1 MEELETLNMDPDTSK
16 SSGLTAADLPPAI
29 RAFWDSAP
37 ASFKVPAILTAIDC
51 YCALATRL
59 RFKYT
64 YDLDPHA
71 LLLQVL
77 VVAEAASGKS
87 FTRPIVKSLMQPLKL
102 RDQEMKRIE
111 QAYQDLK
118 KTSAKNKQ
126 LPEEPITDV
135 RCLQTITKAKLVK
148 RADMFIRKYGEPLTF
163 WFYNEELATMTE
175 SNKRAFAD
183 LRTMDRLA
191 YDLGAEYGSDT
202 LSDASYNADVDVIYC
217 SLFCATDN
225 ALREYMDKRSVE
237 GGNCTRKVLTDL
249 GDLMGE
255 DAPRFRPLTPEEQ
268 AVVSRTVQHL
278 MDITYTDEGQLQP
291 IRMVPMEWLDYHVR
305 RWCSD
310 QRQLVLKTGSR
321 ARNCFYKRAS
331 VSAARMCCL
340 LYYLWQVEQGFKFQV
355 SSSKVEQGFETA
367 QQRCAK
373 FQVSSSKKKDLKP
386 ETVVRPMKPQ
396 QRCAKFQVSSSK
408 KKDLKPETVVRPM
421 KLETAV
427 RPMKLETAVRPM
439 KPETVVRP
447 MKPETAQQRCAKFY
461 RFMAT
466 YILDGLLARW
476 GRQYEQ
482 MHKTDETDDGAK
494 APLYDQLPAQFSRD
508 QLRELIVKLDLSTP
522 ARIFISKWKRA
533 KLIYESETKDIFVK
547 NY

>member
-1 MEELETLNMDPDTSK
+1 MKETLTVPTLNS
-16 SSGLTAADLPPAI
+16 ADFPPAV
-29 RAFWDSAP
+29 RAYWDSAP
-37 ASFKVPAILTAIDC
+37 AQFKVPAILTAIDC

-64 YDLDPHA
+64 YDLDLHA

-87 FTRPIVKSLMQPLKL
+87 FTRPIVKTIMQPLKL

-118 KTSAKNKQ
+118 KTSSKNKQ
-126 LPEEPITDV
+126 LPEEPVTDV

-148 RADMFIRKYGEPLTF
+148 RADMFIRKYGEPLAF

-217 SLFCATDN
+217 SLFCATEN
-225 ALREYMDKRSVE
+225 ALKEYMDKRSIE

-255 DAPRFRPLTPEEQ
+255 DAPRFRPLTDGEQ
-268 AVVSRTVQHL
+268 TEINDTVQHL
-278 MDITYTDEGQLQP
+278 MNLTYAPDGRLQP
-291 IRMVPMEWLDYHVR
+291 VHVVPMEWMDYHVR
-305 RWCSD
+305 RWCSE

-331 VSAARMCCL
+331 VSAARMACL
-340 LYYLWQVEQGFKFQV
+340 LYHLWGEDATRQKHV
-355 SSSKVEQGFETA
+355 A
-367 QQRCAK
+367 R
-373 FQVSSSKKKDLKP
+373 
-386 ETVVRPMKPQ
+386 
-396 QRCAKFQVSSSK
+396 
-408 KKDLKPETVVRPM
+408 
-421 KLETAV
+421 
-427 RPMKLETAVRPM
+427 
-439 KPETVVRP
+439 
-447 MKPETAQQRCAKFY
+447 FY

-466 YILDGLLARW
+466 YIVDGLLSRW

-482 MHKTDETDDGAK
+482 MHKTDENDDCVK
-494 APLYDQLPAQFSRD
+494 VSLYDQLPDQFSRD

-522 ARIFISKWKRA
+522 ARVFISKWKSA
-533 KLIYESETKDIFVK
+533 KLIYASKENKDIYVK

>member
-1 MEELETLNMDPDTSK
+1 MPEQTTKIGTNAPDLRPSNPQLRPSTPQLNAS
-16 SSGLTAADLPPAI
+16 DLPPAV
-29 RAFWDSAP
+29 RAYWDSAP
-37 ASFKVPAILTAIDC
+37 NAFKVPAILTAINC
-51 YCALATRL
+51 YCALGTRL

-87 FTRPIVKSLMQPLKL
+87 FTRPIVKSLMRPLKL

-148 RADMFIRKYGEPLTF
+148 RADMFIRKYGEPLAF

-202 LSDASYNADVDVIYC
+202 LSDASYNADVDVLYC
-217 SLFCATDN
+217 SLFCATEN
-225 ALREYMDKRSVE
+225 ALKEYMDKRSVE
-237 GGNCTRKVLTDL
+237 GGNCTRKILTDL

-255 DAPRFRPLTPEEQ
+255 DAPRFRPLSDDEQ
-268 AVVSRTVQHL
+268 ACVDKTVNHL

-291 IRMVPMEWLDYHVR
+291 IHMVPMEWLDYHVH
-305 RWCSD
+305 RWCAD
-310 QRQLVLKTGSR
+310 QRQLVLKSGSR

-331 VSAARMCCL
+331 VSAARMSCL
-340 LYYLWQVEQGFKFQV
+340 LYYLWGEDP
-355 SSSKVEQGFETA
+355 SK
-367 QQRCAK
+367 QRFVA
-373 FQVSSSKKKDLKP
+373 
-386 ETVVRPMKPQ
+386 R
-396 QRCAKFQVSSSK
+396 
-408 KKDLKPETVVRPM
+408 
-421 KLETAV
+421 
-427 RPMKLETAVRPM
+427 
-439 KPETVVRP
+439 
-447 MKPETAQQRCAKFY
+447 FY
-461 RFMAT
+461 RYMAT
-466 YILDGLLARW
+466 YIIDGLLNQW

-482 MHKTDETDDGAK
+482 MHKSDEPEDGQK
-494 APLYDQLPAQFSRD
+494 ASLYDQLPATFSRD
-508 QLRELIVKLDLSTP
+508 QLREIIVKLDLSTP
-522 ARIFISKWKRA
+522 ARVFISKWKRA
-533 KLIYESETKDIFVK
+533 KLIYESKDAKDVYVK

>member
-1 MEELETLNMDPDTSK
+1 MQQESLSNQESPLKP
-16 SSGLTAADLPPAI
+16 GGITAADLPPAV
-29 RAFWDSAP
+29 RAYWDSAP
-37 ASFKVPAILTAIDC
+37 APFKVPAILTAIDC

-255 DAPRFRPLTPEEQ
+255 DAPRFRPLTADEQ
-268 AVVSRTVQHL
+268 AVVSRAVQHL

-291 IRMVPMEWLDYHVR
+291 VVMVPMEWLDYHVR

-331 VSAARMCCL
+331 VSAARMTTL
-340 LYYLWQVEQGFKFQV
+340 LYYLWSAEGSNGSNGSKGLNGSKGSNPSNPSNPSN
-355 SSSKVEQGFETA
+355 SSNPSNPSNSSNSLNQI
-367 QQRCAK
+367 QRHC
-373 FQVSSSKKKDLKP
+373 
-386 ETVVRPMKPQ
+386 R
-396 QRCAKFQVSSSK
+396 R
-408 KKDLKPETVVRPM
+408 
-421 KLETAV
+421 
-427 RPMKLETAVRPM
+427 
-439 KPETVVRP
+439 
-447 MKPETAQQRCAKFY
+447 FY

-466 YILDGLLARW
+466 YILDGMLSRW

-482 MHKTDETDDGAK
+482 MHKTDETDEGAK
-494 APLYDQLPAQFSRD
+494 TSLYDQLPTRFSRD

-533 KLIYESETKDIFVK
+533 KLIYESPETKDLYVK

>member
-1 MEELETLNMDPDTSK
+1 MESLNNIPTIVSN
-16 SSGLTAADLPPAI
+16 DLPPAV

-37 ASFKVPAILTAIDC
+37 SSFKVPAILTAIDC
-51 YCALATRL
+51 YCALGTRL

-71 LLLQVL
+71 LLLQVI

-87 FTRPIVKSLMQPLKL
+87 FTRPIVKQLMRPLKL

-111 QAYQDLK
+111 QAYQELK
-118 KTSAKNKQ
+118 KTASKNKQ

-148 RADMFIRKYGEPLTF
+148 RADMFIRKYGEPLSF

-202 LSDASYNADVDVIYC
+202 LSDASYNADVDVLYC
-217 SLFCATDN
+217 SLFCSTEN
-225 ALREYMDKRSVE
+225 ALEEYMDKRSIE

-255 DAPRFRPLTPEEQ
+255 DAPHFRALTDEEQ
-268 AVVSRTVQHL
+268 KVVDETVRHL
-278 MDITYTDEGQLQP
+278 MDITYADDGSIHPTVL
-291 IRMVPMEWLDYHVR
+291 VPMEWLDYHVR
-305 RWCSD
+305 RWCQD

-331 VSAARMCCL
+331 VSAARMTCL
-340 LYYLWQVEQGFKFQV
+340 IYYLWGEKEE
-355 SSSKVEQGFETA
+355 K
-367 QQRCAK
+367 RCA
-373 FQVSSSKKKDLKP
+373 
-386 ETVVRPMKPQ
+386 R
-396 QRCAKFQVSSSK
+396 
-408 KKDLKPETVVRPM
+408 
-421 KLETAV
+421 
-427 RPMKLETAVRPM
+427 
-439 KPETVVRP
+439 
-447 MKPETAQQRCAKFY
+447 FY
-461 RFMAT
+461 RFMAS
-466 YILDGLLARW
+466 YILEGLLSRW
-476 GRQYEQ
+476 GRRYEQ
-482 MHKTDETDDGAK
+482 MHKNEESDDNVVK
-494 APLYDQLPAQFSRD
+494 VSLYDQLPDQFTRD
-508 QLRELIVKLDLSTP
+508 QLRELIVKLDLTTP
-522 ARIFISKWKRA
+522 ARVFICKWKRA
-533 KLIYESETKDIFVK
+533 KLIYQADGAKDVYNK

>member
-1 MEELETLNMDPDTSK
+1 MEQLESLNTQSQEEDLNPETCNLK
-16 SSGLTAADLPPAI
+16 LALTAADLPPAV

-37 ASFKVPAILTAIDC
+37 APFKVPAILTAIDC

-102 RDQEMKRIE
+102 RDQEMKRME

-202 LSDASYNADVDVIYC
+202 LSDASYNADVDIIYC

-255 DAPRFRPLTPEEQ
+255 DAPRFRPLTSDEQ
-268 AVVSRTVQHL
+268 AAVSRAVQHL

-291 IRMVPMEWLDYHVR
+291 VRMVPMEWLDYHVR
-305 RWCSD
+305 RWCAD

-331 VSAARMCCL
+331 VSAARMSCL
-340 LYYLWQVEQGFKFQV
+340 LYYLWTEESIRSALPLGQSKNLQPSALILQKRV
-355 SSSKVEQGFETA
+355 S
-367 QQRCAK
+367 R
-373 FQVSSSKKKDLKP
+373 
-386 ETVVRPMKPQ
+386 
-396 QRCAKFQVSSSK
+396 
-408 KKDLKPETVVRPM
+408 
-421 KLETAV
+421 
-427 RPMKLETAVRPM
+427 
-439 KPETVVRP
+439 
-447 MKPETAQQRCAKFY
+447 FY

-482 MHKTDETDDGAK
+482 MHKTDDADDGSSK
-494 APLYDQLPAQFSRD
+494 TSLYDQLPREFSRD

-533 KLIYESETKDIFVK
+533 KLIYESETKDVFVK

>member
-1 MEELETLNMDPDTSK
+1 MSQQTDTLKSAIEREENQACLSSPEREQTRPEVNIEPGDSPLNLEPGR
-16 SSGLTAADLPPAI
+16 SGGITAADLPPAV

-37 ASFKVPAILTAIDC
+37 APFKVPAILTAIDC

-249 GDLMGE
+249 GDLLGE
-255 DAPRFRPLTPEEQ
+255 DAPQFRPLTPDEQ
-268 AVVSRTVQHL
+268 AAVSRAVQHL
-278 MDITYTDEGQLQP
+278 MNITYTDEGQLQP
-291 IRMVPMEWLDYHVR
+291 VRMVPMEWLDYHVR
-305 RWCSD
+305 RWCAD

-331 VSAARMCCL
+331 VSAARMSCL
-340 LYYLWQVEQGFKFQV
+340 LYYLFGLEA
-355 SSSKVEQGFETA
+355 SSKFFDERSDRSTFGRLPLDHVASLVEEGKKVDDKDQ
-367 QQRCAK
+367 
-373 FQVSSSKKKDLKP
+373 SSKK
-386 ETVVRPMKPQ
+386 
-396 QRCAKFQVSSSK
+396 SK
-408 KKDLKPETVVRPM
+408 TLN
-421 KLETAV
+421 LEPLTLNQKRVA
-427 RPMKLETAVRPM
+427 R
-439 KPETVVRP
+439 
-447 MKPETAQQRCAKFY
+447 FY

-494 APLYDQLPAQFSRD
+494 APLYDQLPQQFSRD

>member
-1 MEELETLNMDPDTSK
+1 MEELETLNLNPET
-16 SSGLTAADLPPAI
+16 GGTAALQAADLPPAV

-37 ASFKVPAILTAIDC
+37 APFKVPAILTAIDC

-102 RDQEMKRIE
+102 RDQEMKRME

-268 AVVSRTVQHL
+268 ACVSQTVQHL

-331 VSAARMCCL
+331 VSAARMACL
-340 LYYLWQVEQGFKFQV
+340 LYYLWTADSLRPQTSDISHQKRV
-355 SSSKVEQGFETA
+355 S
-367 QQRCAK
+367 R
-373 FQVSSSKKKDLKP
+373 
-386 ETVVRPMKPQ
+386 
-396 QRCAKFQVSSSK
+396 
-408 KKDLKPETVVRPM
+408 
-421 KLETAV
+421 
-427 RPMKLETAVRPM
+427 
-439 KPETVVRP
+439 
-447 MKPETAQQRCAKFY
+447 FY

-482 MHKTDETDDGAK
+482 MHKTDETDDASK
-494 APLYDQLPAQFSRD
+494 TPLYDQLPQQFSRD

-522 ARIFISKWKRA
+522 ARIFLFKWKRA
-533 KLIYESETKDIFVK
+533 KLIYESTENKDVYVK

>member
-1 MEELETLNMDPDTSK
+1 MQQESLSNQESPLKP
-16 SSGLTAADLPPAI
+16 GGITAADLPPAV
-29 RAFWDSAP
+29 RAYWDSAP
-37 ASFKVPAILTAIDC
+37 APFKVPAILTAIDC

-255 DAPRFRPLTPEEQ
+255 DAPRFRPLTADEQ
-268 AVVSRTVQHL
+268 AVVSRAVQHL

-291 IRMVPMEWLDYHVR
+291 VVMVPMEWLDYHVR

-331 VSAARMCCL
+331 VSAARMSCL
-340 LYYLWQVEQGFKFQV
+340 LYYLWGEGQN
-355 SSSKVEQGFETA
+355 A
-367 QQRCAK
+367 QRHVA
-373 FQVSSSKKKDLKP
+373 
-386 ETVVRPMKPQ
+386 R
-396 QRCAKFQVSSSK
+396 
-408 KKDLKPETVVRPM
+408 
-421 KLETAV
+421 
-427 RPMKLETAVRPM
+427 
-439 KPETVVRP
+439 
-447 MKPETAQQRCAKFY
+447 FY

-466 YILDGLLARW
+466 YILDGLLSRW

-482 MHKTDETDDGAK
+482 MHKTDETDEGPK
-494 APLYDQLPAQFSRD
+494 TSLYDQLPTRFSRD

-533 KLIYESETKDIFVK
+533 KLIYESPETKDLYVK

>member
-1 MEELETLNMDPDTSK
+1 MKETITVPTLCAT
-16 SSGLTAADLPPAI
+16 DLPPAV
-29 RAFWDSAP
+29 RAYWDSAP
-37 ASFKVPAILTAIDC
+37 ASFKVPAILTAISC

-59 RFKYT
+59 RFHYT
-64 YDLDPHA
+64 YDNSPHA

-87 FTRPIVKSLMQPLKL
+87 FTRPIVKTLMQPLKL

-111 QAYQDLK
+111 QAYLELQ
-118 KTSAKNKQ
+118 KTTAKNKQ
-126 LPEEPITDV
+126 LPEEPVTDV

-148 RADMFIRKYGEPLTF
+148 RADMFVRKYGEPLAF

-202 LSDASYNADVDVIYC
+202 LADTSYNADVDVIYC
-217 SLFCATDN
+217 SLFCATEN
-225 ALREYMDKRSVE
+225 ALKEYMDKRSIE

-255 DAPRFRPLTPEEQ
+255 DAPRFRTLTNEEQ
-268 AVVSRTVQHL
+268 TEVNSTVQHL
-278 MDITYTDEGQLQP
+278 MDLTYAPDGKLQP
-291 IRMVPMEWLDYHVR
+291 VHTVPMEWLDHHVR
-305 RWCSD
+305 RWCSE

-331 VSAARMCCL
+331 VSAARMACL
-340 LYYLWQVEQGFKFQV
+340 LYHLWGEDDSRQKNV
-355 SSSKVEQGFETA
+355 A
-367 QQRCAK
+367 R
-373 FQVSSSKKKDLKP
+373 
-386 ETVVRPMKPQ
+386 
-396 QRCAKFQVSSSK
+396 
-408 KKDLKPETVVRPM
+408 
-421 KLETAV
+421 
-427 RPMKLETAVRPM
+427 
-439 KPETVVRP
+439 
-447 MKPETAQQRCAKFY
+447 FY
-461 RFMAT
+461 RYMAT
-466 YILDGLLARW
+466 YIVDGLLSRW

-482 MHKTDETDDGAK
+482 MHKTEETDEVVK
-494 APLYDQLPAQFSRD
+494 VSLYDQLPDTFSRD

-522 ARIFISKWKRA
+522 ARVFISKWKRA
-533 KLIYESETKDIFVK
+533 KLIYISKENKDVYVK

>member
-1 MEELETLNMDPDTSK
+1 MEETLST
-16 SSGLTAADLPPAI
+16 LTAADLPPAV

-37 ASFKVPAILTAIDC
+37 APFKVPAILTAIDC

-102 RDQEMKRIE
+102 RDQEMKRME

-255 DAPRFRPLTPEEQ
+255 DAPRFRPLTPDEQ
-268 AVVSRTVQHL
+268 ACVTKTVQHL

-331 VSAARMCCL
+331 VSAARMSCL
-340 LYYLWQVEQGFKFQV
+340 LYYLWKEDKGAQR
-355 SSSKVEQGFETA
+355 KV
-367 QQRCAK
+367 
-373 FQVSSSKKKDLKP
+373 
-386 ETVVRPMKPQ
+386 
-396 QRCAKFQVSSSK
+396 
-408 KKDLKPETVVRPM
+408 
-421 KLETAV
+421 
-427 RPMKLETAVRPM
+427 
-439 KPETVVRP
+439 
-447 MKPETAQQRCAKFY
+447 AKFY

-482 MHKTDETDDGAK
+482 MHKTDETDDGGK
-494 APLYDQLPAQFSRD
+494 MPLYDQLPTQFSRD

>member
-1 MEELETLNMDPDTSK
+1 MAETSQTSINEVQSSKINVQSDETLNLEPGDSPLNLEPRQSG
-16 SSGLTAADLPPAI
+16 GLTAADLPPAV

-37 ASFKVPAILTAIDC
+37 APFKVPAILTAIDC

-255 DAPRFRPLTPEEQ
+255 DAPRFRPLTAEEQ
-268 AVVSRTVQHL
+268 ACVSRTVQHL

-291 IRMVPMEWLDYHVR
+291 IQMVPMEWLDYHVR
-305 RWCSD
+305 RWCND
-310 QRQLVLKTGSR
+310 QRQMVLKTGSR

-331 VSAARMCCL
+331 VSAARMSCL
-340 LYYLWQVEQGFKFQV
+340 LYYLYGLET
-355 SSSKVEQGFETA
+355 SSKFKDQ
-367 QQRCAK
+367 
-373 FQVSSSKKKDLKP
+373 SSKKKTLN
-386 ETVVRPMKPQ
+386 
-396 QRCAKFQVSSSK
+396 
-408 KKDLKPETVVRPM
+408 
-421 KLETAV
+421 LEPDAS
-427 RPMKLETAVRPM
+427 PLNLEPAIKRKV
-439 KPETVVRP
+439 
-447 MKPETAQQRCAKFY
+447 AKFY
-461 RFMAT
+461 TFMAT
-466 YILDGLLARW
+466 YVLEGLLSRW

-482 MHKTDETDDGAK
+482 MHKTDDGDDAGSK
-494 APLYDQLPAQFSRD
+494 TTLYDQLPHEFSRD

-522 ARIFISKWKRA
+522 ARIFLSKWKRA
-533 KLIYESETKDIFVK
+533 RLIHESTETKDLYVK

>member
-1 MEELETLNMDPDTSK
+1 MKERQTIPTLNAS
-16 SSGLTAADLPPAI
+16 DLPPAV
-29 RAFWDSAP
+29 RAYWDSAP
-37 ASFKVPAILTAIDC
+37 AAFKVPAILTAIDC
-51 YCALATRL
+51 YCALGTRL
-59 RFKYT
+59 RFRYT
-64 YDLDPHA
+64 YDIDLHA

-87 FTRPIVKSLMQPLKL
+87 FTRPIVKTLMRPLKL

-118 KTSAKNKQ
+118 KTSSKNKQ

-135 RCLQTITKAKLVK
+135 RCLQTITKAKLLK
-148 RADMFIRKYGEPLTF
+148 RADMFVRKYGEPLAF

-217 SLFCATDN
+217 SLFCATEN
-225 ALREYMDKRSVE
+225 ALQEYMDKRSIE

-255 DAPRFRPLTPEEQ
+255 DAPQFRPLTDEEQ
-268 AVVSRTVQHL
+268 AEVNSAVEHL
-278 MDITYTDEGQLQP
+278 IDLTYAPDGQIQP
-291 IRMVPMEWLDYHVR
+291 IHVVPMEWMDNQVR
-305 RWCSD
+305 RWCSE

-331 VSAARMCCL
+331 VSAARMACL
-340 LYYLWQVEQGFKFQV
+340 LYHLWGEDSARQKYV
-355 SSSKVEQGFETA
+355 A
-367 QQRCAK
+367 R
-373 FQVSSSKKKDLKP
+373 
-386 ETVVRPMKPQ
+386 
-396 QRCAKFQVSSSK
+396 
-408 KKDLKPETVVRPM
+408 
-421 KLETAV
+421 
-427 RPMKLETAVRPM
+427 
-439 KPETVVRP
+439 
-447 MKPETAQQRCAKFY
+447 FY
-461 RFMAT
+461 RYMAT
-466 YILDGLLARW
+466 YIVDRLLYRW

-482 MHKTDETDDGAK
+482 MHKSDESEDVTK
-494 APLYDQLPAQFSRD
+494 VSLYDQLPASFSRD

-522 ARIFISKWKRA
+522 ARVFISKWKRA
-533 KLIYESETKDIFVK
+533 KLIYESKENKDIYVK

>member
-1 MEELETLNMDPDTSK
+1 MSKKYSNHSNPLTLQAS
-16 SSGLTAADLPPAI
+16 DLPPAV
-29 RAFWDSAP
+29 RAFWESAP
-37 ASFKVPAILTAIDC
+37 SAFKVPAILTAIDC
-51 YCALATRL
+51 YCALGTRL
-59 RFKYT
+59 RFRYT

-87 FTRPIVKSLMQPLKL
+87 FTRPIVKSLMRPLKL

-118 KTSAKNKQ
+118 KTSAKNRQ
-126 LPEEPITDV
+126 LPDEPITDV

-148 RADMFIRKYGEPLTF
+148 RADMFIRKYGEPLAF

-202 LSDASYNADVDVIYC
+202 LSDASYNADVDVLYC
-217 SLFCATDN
+217 SLFCATEN
-225 ALREYMDKRSVE
+225 ALKEYMDKRSIE

-255 DAPRFRPLTPEEQ
+255 DAPKFRALTDEEQ
-268 AVVSRTVQHL
+268 AVIDQTVKHL
-278 MDITYTDEGQLQP
+278 MDITYTDDGQLQP
-291 IRMVPMEWLDYHVR
+291 VHTVPMEWLDHHVR

-331 VSAARMCCL
+331 VSAARMTCL
-340 LYYLWQVEQGFKFQV
+340 LYYLWGEDE
-355 SSSKVEQGFETA
+355 SKQR
-367 QQRCAK
+367 RCAH
-373 FQVSSSKKKDLKP
+373 
-386 ETVVRPMKPQ
+386 
-396 QRCAKFQVSSSK
+396 
-408 KKDLKPETVVRPM
+408 
-421 KLETAV
+421 
-427 RPMKLETAVRPM
+427 
-439 KPETVVRP
+439 
-447 MKPETAQQRCAKFY
+447 FY

-466 YILDGLLARW
+466 YIIDGLIGRW

-482 MHKTDETDDGAK
+482 MHKSDETDDGVK
-494 APLYDQLPAQFSRD
+494 VSLYDQLPDQFSRD
-508 QLRELIVKLDLSTP
+508 QLRELIVKLDLATP

-533 KLIYESETKDIFVK
+533 KLIYESNDTKDVYVK

>member
-1 MEELETLNMDPDTSK
+1 MEELETLNMNPDTSK

-37 ASFKVPAILTAIDC
+37 APFKVPAILTAIDC

-268 AVVSRTVQHL
+268 AVISRTVQHL

-331 VSAARMCCL
+331 VSAARMSCL
-340 LYYLWQVEQGFKFQV
+340 LYYLFDLEA
-355 SSSKVEQGFETA
+355 SSKFKDQ
-367 QQRCAK
+367 
-373 FQVSSSKKKDLKP
+373 SSKK
-386 ETVVRPMKPQ
+386 
-396 QRCAKFQVSSSK
+396 SK
-408 KKDLKPETVVRPM
+408 TLNHEPLTLNQKRVAR
-421 KLETAV
+421 
-427 RPMKLETAVRPM
+427 
-439 KPETVVRP
+439 
-447 MKPETAQQRCAKFY
+447 FY